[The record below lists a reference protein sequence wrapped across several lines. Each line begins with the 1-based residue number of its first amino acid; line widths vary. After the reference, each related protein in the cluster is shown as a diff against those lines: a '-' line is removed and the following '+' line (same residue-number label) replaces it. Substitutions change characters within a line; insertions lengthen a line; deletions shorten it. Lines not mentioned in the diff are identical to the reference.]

1 MTNLT
6 AEQLANHLLQLKIY
20 VVDNR
25 NITNRCIGR
34 KRLHLSFSGTIQL
47 AINNSILKFFFKSLK
62 CMRVKASET

>member
-34 KRLHLSFSGTIQL
+34 KRLNLSFSGRIQL
-47 AINNSILKFFFKSLK
+47 AKNFENFLKSLK

>member
-20 VVDNR
+20 VADNK
-25 NITNRCIGR
+25 NSTNCCTGR

-47 AINNSILKFFFKSLK
+47 AKNFENFIKKFE
-62 CMRVKASET
+62 V